1 MTCADV
7 EPLIGAYADGELDLE
22 RALAVEAH
30 LAGCPACTARVT
42 TLRSLS
48 AAVRRAPYFS
58 APAALVSSVRPAST
72 LSSQVRPSGPRSGGL
87 LPWLVAAASVAIAI
101 ASVSALVL
109 RRPTTSFDS
118 TAQAVVASHVR
129 SLMGD
134 HLTDVTSTDRHT
146 VKPWFAGRLDFS
158 PVVVDLA
165 ADGFPL
171 SGGRLE
177 YVDGHAAA
185 ALVYKRGGHV
195 INVIVWPV
203 ADADR
208 VLRESSDP
216 RGYRVLAWT
225 RHQNAWWVVSD
236 LAAAELSSFAS
247 KLMDDVDRAGG

>member
-7 EPLIGAYADGELDLE
+7 EPLIGAYVDGELDLE
-22 RALAVEAH
+22 RAIAVESH
-30 LAGCPACTARVT
+30 VAGCSACTARVT

-48 AAVRRAPYFS
+48 AVVRHAPYFS
-58 APAALVSSVRPAST
+58 APPGLVSSVRAASTPSSRMRPASSRAGR
-72 LSSQVRPSGPRSGGL
+72 LF
-87 LPWLVAAASVAIAI
+87 PWLVAAASVVIAV
-101 ASVSALVL
+101 ASVSSLVI
-109 RRPTTSFDS
+109 RRQTTSFES

-134 HLTDVTSTDRHT
+134 HLTDVASTDRHT

-171 SGGRLE
+171 SGGRLD
-177 YVDGHAAA
+177 YVEGHAAA

-195 INVIVWPV
+195 INVFVWPV

-208 VLRESSDP
+208 ALRQSSDP
-216 RGYRVLAWT
+216 RGYHLFMWT
-225 RHQNAWWVVSD
+225 RHQSTWWVVSD
-236 LAAAELSSFAS
+236 LGAAELADFAS
-247 KLMDDVDRAGG
+247 KLMAEVDRAGG